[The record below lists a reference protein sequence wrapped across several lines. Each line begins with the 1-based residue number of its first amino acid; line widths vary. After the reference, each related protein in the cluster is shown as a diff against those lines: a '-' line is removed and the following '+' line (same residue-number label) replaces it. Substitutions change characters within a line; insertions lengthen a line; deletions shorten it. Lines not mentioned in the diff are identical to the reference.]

1 VLTSCSLIDLGLQTL
16 TLPVLSDRDGQW
28 DSGEVKMKDP
38 YEVLKQK
45 EADMGRIQKEIEA
58 LHLVIPLLAEDA
70 DWIEDGFAPPRFR
83 ATGTAGGPP
92 QASRSTQI

>member
-1 VLTSCSLIDLGLQTL
+1 
-16 TLPVLSDRDGQW
+16 
-28 DSGEVKMKDP
+28 MKNP

-58 LHLVIPLLAEDA
+58 LNLVIPLLAEDA
-70 DWIEDGFAPPRFR
+70 DWIEDGLAPPRFR
-83 ATGTAGGPP
+83 ATRTAGVRSP

>member
-1 VLTSCSLIDLGLQTL
+1 
-16 TLPVLSDRDGQW
+16 
-28 DSGEVKMKDP
+28 MKNA

-70 DWIEDGFAPPRFR
+70 DWIENGPAPPRFG
-83 ATGTAGGPP
+83 ATGTAGVKPP
-92 QASRSTQI
+92 QAARSTQIWRI